1 MIIEELCTHVVKIQ
15 DVEDLT
21 KLEQDELND
30 VVLDIMIDKSIMLG
44 YDNLELVKLSI
55 KNENSLNNIY

>member
-1 MIIEELCTHVVKIQ
+1 MIIEELCTHVFKIK

-30 VVLDIMIDKSIMLG
+30 VVLDIMIDKSILLG

-55 KNENSLNNIY
+55 KNETH